1 MKKYVVIS
9 LYVGG
14 KNKVFNSGDVVTQD
28 NFETEIETLERQ
40 GFLKAMDVALEP
52 KKETV
57 LSVLTDV
64 VDEPEKDVVETRIP
78 KFLKED
84 GTPVFEME
92 DCNMMDL
99 RTELKRRKIEF
110 KSNASKGTL
119 FGLL

>member
-14 KNKVFNSGDVVTQD
+14 KNKVFSSGDVVTQD

-57 LSVLTDV
+57 LSVLADV
-64 VDEPEKDVVETRIP
+64 IDAPEKDVVETRIP

-84 GTPVFEME
+84 GTPVFDID
-92 DCNMMDL
+92 DCSANEI
-99 RTELKRRKIEF
+99 RTELTRRKIEF